1 MKLISWNVNGLRAAL
16 DKGFLESFHALDAD
30 VFCLQ
35 ETKVQPGQVTLDLPG
50 YHQYWNYAEKKGY
63 SGTAIFT
70 RQPALSV
77 RYGMGVEE
85 HDREGRMITLDM
97 GDFYLLTV
105 YTPNAQRELTRL
117 PYRMAWEDAFLA
129 YLKGLEK
136 DKPVVFCGDLNV
148 AHEEIDLKNPKSNQ
162 QNAGFTREER
172 DKMTALL
179 DAGFIDTFR
188 YFYPEQTGAYSWWSY
203 MFHAR
208 EKNAGWRIDYW
219 IVSQALEGR
228 LRGAAIHPEIFGS
241 DHCPV
246 ELTMA

>member
-16 DKGFLESFHALDAD
+16 DKGFLESFRALDAE

-63 SGTAIFT
+63 SGTVIFT

>member
-16 DKGFLESFHALDAD
+16 DKGFLESFRALDAE

-188 YFYPEQTGAYSWWSY
+188 YFFPEQTGAYSWWSY

>member
-16 DKGFLESFHALDAD
+16 DKGFLESFHALDAE

-172 DKMTALL
+172 DKMSALL

>member
-16 DKGFLESFHALDAD
+16 DKGFLESFRALDAE

-246 ELTMA
+246 ELTMS